1 MIGSRRTLLTA
12 FVGLA
17 AATVTAP
24 VFASDANLPL
34 QLADARGVALNF
46 VGISKWFNSAA
57 PLSIRLD
64 LRGKVVLVDFWTY
77 DYATT
82 ASTRSPT

>member
-24 VFASDANLPL
+24 VFASDANIPL
-34 QLADARGVALNF
+34 QLADARARRR
-46 VGISKWFNSAA
+46 ISSASA
-57 PLSIRLD
+57 SGSIRRRSQSAICAARWCWSISGL
-64 LRGKVVLVDFWTY
+64 TA
-77 DYATT
+77 ATT
-82 ASTRSPT
+82 ASTRSPM